1 LQLDLSQI
9 KLKTNWIKRKDSI
22 FYHQS
27 VESTIETA
35 FEAYREDNNNE
46 KKIVVADCQTDGVG
60 SYNKKWL
67 NIPYKDIALT
77 VILGKSFHFE
87 QELVDDTCQAVINTL
102 KNWGIEGYLKK
113 PNDIYVNNRKI
124 SGILLNKYFG
134 NVPPGAYAQL
144 GYTGRT
150 NIQYLSVGLNV
161 NSNAEIRFFD
171 ENAKVEST
179 SFFRETGEIFSREK
193 VLNYLIHQIDIAIQ
207 KQIHQ

>member
-1 LQLDLSQI
+1 MQLDLSEI
-9 KLKTNWIKRKDSI
+9 KLKTNWIKRNNSI
-22 FYHQS
+22 LYHQS
-27 VESTIETA
+27 VESTIKTA
-35 FEAYREDNNNE
+35 FDAYCEDNNNE

-77 VILGKSFHFE
+77 VILGKSFRFK

-124 SGILLNKYFG
+124 SGILLNNYHG
-134 NVPPGAYAQL
+134 NVPPRAVATYIG
-144 GYTGRT
+144 GY
-150 NIQYLSVGLNV
+150 IQYLSVGLNV

-207 KQIHQ
+207 KQVHQ

>member
-1 LQLDLSQI
+1 M
-9 KLKTNWIKRKDSI
+9 
-22 FYHQS
+22 
-27 VESTIETA
+27 
-35 FEAYREDNNNE
+35 
-46 KKIVVADCQTDGVG
+46 
-60 SYNKKWL
+60 
-67 NIPYKDIALT
+67 
-77 VILGKSFHFE
+77 
-87 QELVDDTCQAVINTL
+87 
-102 KNWGIEGYLKK
+102 
-113 PNDIYVNNRKI
+113 
-124 SGILLNKYFG
+124 
-134 NVPPGAYAQL
+134 PPGAYAQL